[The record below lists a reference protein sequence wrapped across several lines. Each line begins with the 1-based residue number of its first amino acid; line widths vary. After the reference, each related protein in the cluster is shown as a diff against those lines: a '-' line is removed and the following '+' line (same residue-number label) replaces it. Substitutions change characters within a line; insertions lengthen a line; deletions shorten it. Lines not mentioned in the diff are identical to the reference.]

1 MIRARK
7 VLHIRDAA
15 IRQSHAYA
23 PRSTRSVKRWIQGT
37 RRRGTDDT
45 DDMAAGARRNARRS
59 PRGKTH
65 RRQMCAREGGEA
77 PPRASSAFACT
88 CDLFSLWK
96 YEGIV
101 LYEGDTVTRVSRVG
115 ARREETQ
122 RREETR
128 RKFVTRVLHR
138 LDGRYFFQSR
148 DGPSLG
154 AISRRARWVRRAMFK
169 AIRDTF
175 SAFRRQGQV
184 RDWRNGRAGAPS
196 TRTSTSRPA

>member
-1 MIRARK
+1 MRD
-7 VLHIRDAA
+7 VLLEE
-15 IRQSHAYA
+15 
-23 PRSTRSVKRWIQGT
+23 KL
-37 RRRGTDDT
+37 TDD
-45 DDMAAGARRNARRS
+45 
-59 PRGKTH
+59 K
-65 RRQMCAREGGEA
+65 CARERVA
-77 PPRASSAFACT
+77 KRRRARRLLLHARAIYLVYGS
-88 CDLFSLWK
+88 
-96 YEGIV
+96 IV

>member
-1 MIRARK
+1 MIGARK

-65 RRQMCAREGGEA
+65 RRQMCAREGGERR
-77 PPRASSAFACT
+77 RARRLLLHARAIYLVYGS
-88 CDLFSLWK
+88 
-96 YEGIV
+96 IV